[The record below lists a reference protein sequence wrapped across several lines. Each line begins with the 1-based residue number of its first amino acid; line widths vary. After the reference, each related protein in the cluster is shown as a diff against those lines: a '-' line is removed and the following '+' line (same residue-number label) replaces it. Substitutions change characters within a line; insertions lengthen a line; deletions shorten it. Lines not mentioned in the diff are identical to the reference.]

1 VTLPSLAKKAAKRN
15 QSKPAEMQRWLQRA
29 CIFQPPGDFRR
40 PISMAKKSIRDIS
53 LSGKRCFV
61 RVDFNV
67 PLDEKDG
74 QMVIT
79 DDTRIKETLPTLKF
93 LIEAGA
99 RVILASHLG
108 RPKGQRDPK
117 QSLRPIAA
125 RLSEM
130 IKRPVD
136 FADDC
141 IGDAAKTKAMALQDG
156 GVLVLENVRF
166 HAGEEKNDP
175 ELARQMADLAEVYVN
190 DAFGSAHR
198 AHSSTAGVA
207 AYLPAVSGLLM
218 EKELTYLHDELENPE
233 RPFVVILGG
242 AKVND
247 KIEVINR
254 LLEKADT
261 IIIGG
266 GMAYTFRKLVQGIAI
281 GKSLYKPEWEPIA
294 QAAIEKAK
302 ARGVKLLIP
311 VDAMVTDAFD
321 FDAKKLGNMKLAAE
335 GQDIDPEWEGVDIG
349 PASVKLFADEIAKA
363 KTVIWNGPMGV
374 FEIKEAA
381 KGTFAIA
388 EAIAANQRAKTIIGG
403 GDSVKAVKKA
413 GVADKVTFISTGGGA
428 SLELLEGKTLPGVAA
443 LNEK

>member
-1 VTLPSLAKKAAKRN
+1 
-15 QSKPAEMQRWLQRA
+15 
-29 CIFQPPGDFRR
+29 
-40 PISMAKKSIRDIS
+40 MAKKSIRDIS

-141 IGDAAKTKAMALQDG
+141 IGDAAKAKAMALQDG

-335 GQDIDPEWEGVDIG
+335 GQDIEPEWEGVDIG

>member
-1 VTLPSLAKKAAKRN
+1 
-15 QSKPAEMQRWLQRA
+15 
-29 CIFQPPGDFRR
+29 
-40 PISMAKKSIRDIS
+40 MAKKSIRDIS

-141 IGDAAKTKAMALQDG
+141 IGDAAKAKAMALQDG

-175 ELARQMADLAEVYVN
+175 ELARQMADLAEIYVN

-207 AYLPAVSGLLM
+207 AFLPAVSGLLM

>member
-1 VTLPSLAKKAAKRN
+1 MPKKT
-15 QSKPAEMQRWLQRA
+15 
-29 CIFQPPGDFRR
+29 
-40 PISMAKKSIRDIS
+40 IRDIE
-53 LSGKRCFV
+53 LSNKRVLV

-67 PLDEKDG
+67 PLEEKDG

-79 DDTRIKETLPTLKF
+79 DATRIQETLPTLKA
-93 LIEAGA
+93 LLEKGA
-99 RVILASHLG
+99 KVILCSHLG

-117 QSLRPIAA
+117 QSLAPVAPA
-125 RLSEM
+125 LAELLGVPVEFSEETTG
-130 IKRPVD
+130 PV
-136 FADDC
+136 
-141 IGDAAKTKAMALQDG
+141 AKAKAEALPAG
-156 GVLVLENVRF
+156 GVLLLENTRF
-166 HAGEEKNDP
+166 HAGEEKNDA
-175 ELARQMADLAEVYVN
+175 ELAKGLADLAEVFVN

-207 AYLPAVSGLLM
+207 DYLPAVSGLLM

-266 GMAYTFRKLVQGIAI
+266 GMAYTFRKIVQGITI

-294 QAAIEKAK
+294 QAAIDKAK
-302 ARGVKLLIP
+302 DRGVKLLIP
-311 VDAMVTDAFD
+311 VDAMITDAFD
-321 FDAKKLGNMKLAAE
+321 FDAKKLGNTKYTGVNENIPE
-335 GQDIDPEWEGVDIG
+335 GWEGVDIG
-349 PASVKLFADEIAKA
+349 PESVKLFSEEIAKA

-374 FEIKEAA
+374 FEIKESSKGSFDVAA
-381 KGTFAIA
+381 AIA
-388 EAIAANQRAKTIIGG
+388 ENTNAKTIIGG

-413 GVADKVTFISTGGGA
+413 KLADKMTFISTGGGA
-428 SLELLEGKTLPGVAA
+428 SLELLEGKVLPGVAC
-443 LNEK
+443 LQEK